1 MDFDLSKKFP
11 ESWKRHSI
19 EEVCSR
25 ITSGGTPSRRDH
37 TFFAGGTIPWVKTQ
51 ELQNGWIIN
60 TEEKITEEALKQSSA
75 KLLPKNTVLLAMY
88 GATVGQLGILATPM
102 ACNQACCALIVNSKI
117 ANFRYLFYL
126 LNFHKN
132 TIKALS
138 TGAAQQNLSATQI
151 KKFTFTFPDTKTQ
164 NRIAYI
170 LGSLDDKIE
179 LNRKTNETLETM
191 ARTLFQAWFVDFE
204 PVRAKMEGRWKRG
217 QSLPGLP
224 AHLYDLFPDRLVGS
238 DERESPDGWIF
249 GQLSS
254 ICNLNPESWTK
265 RNRPQSIH
273 YIDLSS
279 TKLGRI
285 EQISEYKIDN
295 APSRAQ
301 RILLKNDTI
310 LGTVRPENC
319 SYALVHDNGLTG
331 STGFAVLRPK
341 KPIYTEIVYLSA
353 TSQSNIDR
361 LSALADGAA
370 YPAVRPEVV
379 LETIIPQIPDELII
393 EFSKTTNPLLTSIAE
408 NEKMSR
414 TLSQL
419 RDTLLP
425 RLMSGEL
432 RIPDAERIAGEAL

>member
-1 MDFDLSKKFP
+1 MRANWEMATLAELTINHDGRRKPIKESDRYPGPYPYYGASGIVDHVAEYLFDGTYLLISEDGENLRTRQTPIAFMANGKFWVNNHAHILTGNDKADTRFLMYAIEGMDINGYLTGAVMPKL
-11 ESWKRHSI
+11 
-19 EEVCSR
+19 
-25 ITSGGTPSRRDH
+25 
-37 TFFAGGTIPWVKTQ
+37 TQ
-51 ELQNGWIIN
+51 SNLN
-60 TEEKITEEALKQSSA
+60 KITLSYPSIDEQRH
-75 KLLPKNTVLLAMY
+75 
-88 GATVGQLGILATPM
+88 
-102 ACNQACCALIVNSKI
+102 IVK
-117 ANFRYLFYL
+117 
-126 LNFHKN
+126 
-132 TIKALS
+132 
-138 TGAAQQNLSATQI
+138 
-151 KKFTFTFPDTKTQ
+151 
-164 NRIAYI
+164 I

-179 LNRKTNETLETM
+179 LNRKTNETLEAI

-217 QSLPGLP
+217 QSLPCLP

-279 TKLGRI
+279 AKLGRI

>member
-1 MDFDLSKKFP
+1 MRINWRTSTWGDEISLEYGKALRFYHP
-11 ESWKRHSI
+11 EKGEYRVYGSNGPIGW
-19 EEVCSR
+19 
-25 ITSGGTPSRRDH
+25 
-37 TFFAGGTIPWVKTQ
+37 TQ
-51 ELQNGWIIN
+51 EPLTQGPGVILGRKGAYRGV
-60 TEEKITEEALKQSSA
+60 EFS
-75 KLLPKNTVLLAMY
+75 KNPFWVIDTAYYVRTKSDIDIRWLYYA
-88 GATVGQLGILATPM
+88 I
-102 ACNQACCALIVNSKI
+102 K
-117 ANFRYLFYL
+117 
-126 LNFHKN
+126 FHKLGE
-132 TIKALS
+132 IDDGSPIPS
-138 TGAAQQNLSATQI
+138 TTRSAVYVR
-151 KKFTFTFPDTKTQ
+151 KFKIPSKYEQ
-164 NRIAYI
+164 VSIARI

-179 LNRKTNETLETM
+179 LNRKTNETLEAM

-217 QSLPGLP
+217 KSLPGLP

-273 YIDLSS
+273 YIDLSN

-285 EQISEYKIDN
+285 EQISEYKIEN

-341 KPIYTEIVYLSA
+341 KSIYTEIVYLSA

-393 EFSKTTNPLLTSIAE
+393 EFSKTANPLLTSIAE